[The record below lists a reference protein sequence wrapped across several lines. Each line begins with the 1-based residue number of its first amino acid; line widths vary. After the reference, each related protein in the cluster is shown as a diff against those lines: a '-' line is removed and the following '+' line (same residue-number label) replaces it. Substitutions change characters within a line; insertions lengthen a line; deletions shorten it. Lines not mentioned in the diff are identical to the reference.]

1 MKIKNLAMVVLG
13 LLCAASAIAC
23 GDQEA
28 AIDAVQT
35 TESLVETQSA
45 ADPEK
50 YTADYLPDA
59 DYNGDSFRIAA
70 YEEYPLHMEEES
82 GNIIDDAIYKR
93 SVLAEEKYNITI
105 EETRYTY
112 AGGGYSKVYD
122 LLHKAAMSGTDDYD
136 LYFVVFG
143 DAYKGLM
150 EGSVPPA
157 YTLNYTDPSQPWYFT
172 ALNENLNIGGLQLL
186 YYTAFDK
193 NPGGKALVFNKKIL
207 TDRDIELPYNAVND
221 GTWTYEKF
229 YNIAR
234 SVGSDVNGNGTA
246 DENDLFGFITAMDD
260 YTDFA
265 YYGSGLKLV
274 DFSSG
279 TPTINQNETLFDMF
293 MLASEQKSDAH
304 AILNATTFFKNSAA
318 ADVMQM
324 ELDMFTGGHGL
335 FIQAYVSNLIKL
347 GDMQD
352 DYGIVPYPKWTEEQD
367 RYYCGLDGS
376 RIAVPCTS
384 SKDLDQVSIIKE
396 YLSVESL
403 NINYPAYYE
412 VSLKDRYVR
421 DTESIQMLEII
432 TASSAYDVGCA
443 MDYEAIRGPWLNSLN
458 SNKADFASAVSKNLK
473 RAEKVIT
480 KLMENI
486 DMLNDMYE

>member
-1 MKIKNLAMVVLG
+1 MNLNRIALFALG
-13 LLCAASAIAC
+13 VLCAASVIAC
-23 GDQEA
+23 GDQEPTV
-28 AIDAVQT
+28 DPEQT
-35 TESLVETQSA
+35 TDTAVETQPA
-45 ADPEK
+45 EETVK
-50 YTADYLPDA
+50 YHADYLPDA

-82 GNIIDDAIYKR
+82 GNLIDDAIYKR
-93 SVLAEEKYNITI
+93 NALAEEKYNIDI

-122 LLHKAAMSGTDDYD
+122 LLHNAAMSGTDDYD
-136 LYFVVFG
+136 LYFVVFS

-150 EGSVPPA
+150 EGAVPPA
-157 YTLNYTDPSQPWYFT
+157 YTLNHTDPTQPWYFT
-172 ALNENLNIGGLQLL
+172 ALNENMNIGGLQLL
-186 YYTAFDK
+186 CYTAFDK
-193 NPGGKALVFNKKIL
+193 NPGGKGLVFNKKIL
-207 TDRDIELPYNAVND
+207 TDRDIELPYTAVKD
-221 GTWTYEKF
+221 GTWTYDQF
-229 YNIAR
+229 YSIVK
-234 SVGSDVNGNGTA
+234 SVGEDVNGNGTA

-260 YTDFA
+260 YTDYA

-279 TPTINQNETLFDMF
+279 TPVINQNELLYDMF
-293 MLASEQKSDAH
+293 LLASEQMADNY
-304 AILNATTFFKNSAA
+304 AILNATTFFKNA

-324 ELDMFTGGHGL
+324 ELDLFAGGHGA
-335 FIQAYVSNLIKL
+335 FIQSYVSNLIKL
-347 GDMQD
+347 GNMQD
-352 DYGIVPYPKWTEEQD
+352 DYGIVPYPKWTEEQE

-403 NINYPAYYE
+403 NINYPAYYD

-421 DTESIQMLEII
+421 DTESVQMLEII
-432 TASSAYDVGCA
+432 TTSSAYDVGCA
-443 MDYEAIRGPWLNSLN
+443 MDYEAIRGPWLNCLN
-458 SNKADFASAVSKNLK
+458 KKRTDFASAVSKNLK

-480 KLMENI
+480 KLMDNI
-486 DMLNDMYE
+486 EMLNDMYN